1 MKPILTLSLLAAMF
15 ASSFALA
22 QSGGVSHDHMNMQ
35 GMDPARPA
43 PDAPAKAARHQATG
57 VVKTIDPA
65 NGKVTLA
72 HEAIKSLDWPA
83 MTMNFAVKDKALFD
97 KLTVGKKVEV
107 ELVKQG
113 AGYAVAA
120 VK

>member
-1 MKPILTLSLLAAMF
+1 MKLILPLSLLSAMC

-22 QSGGVSHDHMNMQ
+22 QSGGMTHDHMNMQ
-35 GMDPARPA
+35 GMDTARPA
-43 PDAPAKAARHQATG
+43 PDAPARAARHQATG
-57 VVKTIDPA
+57 VVKAIDPA
-65 NGKVTLA
+65 NGKVKLA

-83 MTMNFAVKDKALFD
+83 MTMNFAVTDKALFD

-113 AGYAVAA
+113 PGYAVVA

>member
-1 MKPILTLSLLAAMF
+1 MKLTFTLSLLGAMC

-22 QSGGVSHDHMNMQ
+22 QTGAVPHDHMNMQ
-35 GMDPARPA
+35 GMDTARPT
-43 PDAPAKAARHQATG
+43 PDAPTKAARHPATG
-57 VVKTIDPA
+57 VVKAIDPT

-72 HEAIKSLDWPA
+72 HEAIKSLNWPA

-97 KLTVGKKVEV
+97 KLIVGKKVEV
-107 ELVKQG
+107 ELAKQG
-113 AGYAVAA
+113 PGYAVVA

>member
-1 MKPILTLSLLAAMF
+1 MKLTFTLSLLGAMC

-22 QSGGVSHDHMNMQ
+22 QSGAMTHDHMNMQ
-35 GMDPARPA
+35 GMDTARPA

-57 VVKTIDPA
+57 VVKGTDPA

-72 HEAIKSLDWPA
+72 HEAIKSLNWPA
-83 MTMNFAVKDKALFD
+83 MTMNFAVKDKSLFD

-113 AGYAVAA
+113 PGYAIVA